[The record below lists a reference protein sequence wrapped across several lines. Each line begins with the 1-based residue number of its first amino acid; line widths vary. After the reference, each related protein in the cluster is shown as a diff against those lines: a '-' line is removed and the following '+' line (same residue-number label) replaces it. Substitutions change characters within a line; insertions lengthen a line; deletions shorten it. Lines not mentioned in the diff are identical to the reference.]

1 MQRVVLGA
9 AILLGS
15 LATVSAQTTG
25 GEVSQPVR
33 NLHLELFGGSNGIGI
48 QYDSRLKGNS
58 GWGYGL
64 GAGWGL
70 AYSSAD
76 FFGYEKHIHNISLSP
91 RINYLLGRKNRKLEL
106 GFGVSLGYQFGSEE
120 YDKYDFRAGE
130 TGQYEVHKVGH
141 VKESRDMMNYFF
153 FGNVGYRRQAPRG
166 FLFRVGVAP
175 FFGFEDNHSIKGFGL
190 SPYLGFGW
198 SF

>member
-25 GEVSQPVR
+25 EEVSQPVR

-70 AYSSAD
+70 AYSSSD

-91 RINYLLGRKNRKLEL
+91 RINYLLGRRNRKLEL

-120 YDKYDFRAGE
+120 YDKYDFRVGE

-175 FFGFEDNHSIKGFGL
+175 FFGFEDSHSIKGFGL